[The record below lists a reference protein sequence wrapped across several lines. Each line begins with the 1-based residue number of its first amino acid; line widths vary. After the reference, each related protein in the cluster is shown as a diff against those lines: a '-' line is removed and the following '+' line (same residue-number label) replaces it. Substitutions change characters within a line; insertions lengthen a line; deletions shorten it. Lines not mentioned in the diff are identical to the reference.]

1 MPIKPVCK
9 NTKHKSIFY
18 HYKLDNIYTMIEQ
31 TEMLITGWDYHPPK
45 QSITAESRISSATS
59 LDVMRKR
66 ASTKKGIAC
75 RFTCHFKIDEERVL
89 ECIGENSYVIDL
101 ADVIDRQELLRMIR
115 NAFTLFKEKFDFRK
129 LGTVLAD
136 KTMGPLNEAE
146 IDINLILPML
156 I

>member
-1 MPIKPVCK
+1 
-9 NTKHKSIFY
+9 
-18 HYKLDNIYTMIEQ
+18 MIEQ
-31 TEMLITGWDYHPPK
+31 TEMLITGWDYHPLTRP
-45 QSITAESRISSATS
+45 ITAESRVSSATS

-101 ADVIDRQELLRMIR
+101 SDTIDRQELLKMIR
-115 NAFTLFKEKFDFRK
+115 NAFSNFKEKFDFRK
-129 LGTVLAD
+129 LGTVLSD

-146 IDINLILPML
+146 INLAIILDML
-156 I
+156 V